1 MPLTAT
7 THYMKYLPTGE
18 PLNEISLPD
27 LPQNTATSKLTTPA
41 VPEHHDKLICSI
53 DNTLNCV
60 CNNINFKLVLDP
72 CLVFINSIMKI
83 NQQNFNIELITNK
96 FIEIE
101 IHQGYQIANSILTKN
116 NTTRKQS
123 ISNNEIPFKLPIV
136 CRKLVK
142 LVKQMKNDPLID
154 FDPHLCSKLVNVSNI
169 VNSDVN
175 NIGHVNESAIVQV
188 SQNQTNFSNSLSDI
202 NLRQDFDCFNYNKN
216 ISHFNGLKVQ
226 AEIHN

>member
-1 MPLTAT
+1 MPTQFLQ
-7 THYMKYLPTGE
+7 K
-18 PLNEISLPD
+18 
-27 LPQNTATSKLTTPA
+27 
-41 VPEHHDKLICSI
+41 
-53 DNTLNCV
+53 
-60 CNNINFKLVLDP
+60 
-72 CLVFINSIMKI
+72 
-83 NQQNFNIELITNK
+83 
-96 FIEIE
+96 
-101 IHQGYQIANSILTKN
+101 TKPPKN
-116 NTTRKQS
+116 S

-136 CRKLVK
+136 CRKLVR

-216 ISHFNGLKVQ
+216 VSQFNGLKVQ
-226 AEIHN
+226 AEIHNLQTSRSDLSINNKKVISPTDINNNRLHKRQL